1 MATAAELLAET
12 NTAISACLASQSYS
26 VAERSQQRAQL
37 SQLRDFRKDLLGEIQ
52 ENRNGGQMASVIQV
66 DRAI

>member
-12 NTAISACLASQSYS
+12 ETAISACLSSQSYS

-37 SQLRDFRKDLLGEIQ
+37 AQLKDFRTQLLGEVQ
-52 ENRNGGQMASVIQV
+52 ESRNGGMISSICEI
-66 DRAI
+66 DRPI

>member
-37 SQLRDFRKDLLGEIQ
+37 AQLTAFRKELLGEVQ
-52 ENRNGGQMASVIQV
+52 ENRNGGQMASLIQV
-66 DRAI
+66 GRPI